1 MGVEPKGVGGGE
13 SSVKGT
19 ISYLQR
25 LNYVRG
31 GQDGY
36 SYSLLLR
43 SCRRSR
49 RGAPRQEV
57 LEVTLLQVASYP
69 ITSYLQ
75 GE

>member
-31 GQDGY
+31 GQNDH

-43 SCRRSR
+43 SCRCSR
-49 RGAPRQEV
+49 RCAPRQEV
-57 LEVTLLQVASYP
+57 LEVTSSRTL
-69 ITSYLQ
+69 
-75 GE
+75 